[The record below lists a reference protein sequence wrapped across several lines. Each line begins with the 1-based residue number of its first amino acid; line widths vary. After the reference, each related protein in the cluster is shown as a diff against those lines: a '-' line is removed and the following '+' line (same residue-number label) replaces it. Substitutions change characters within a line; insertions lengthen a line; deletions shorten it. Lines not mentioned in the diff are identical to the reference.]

1 MALISWAGLTTAFA
15 ESRMALVIGNSAYQ
29 TVPAL
34 PNPVNDAKAVT
45 AFLNSAGF
53 EVTTVQDLAQ
63 KDMRQIIG
71 QFADALAG
79 KGRDVVALV
88 YYGGHGLQIDGENY
102 LVPIDAAIVR
112 EADVPLQA
120 VRLADL
126 MNALAAVPSRS
137 RIVMLDACRNN
148 PFSEINKVTGKG
160 LAIVDAPPGTIVS
173 YATSPGS
180 EALDGDGEHSPY
192 TTAFLAHSKEPG
204 LPIEQAFKRM
214 RFAVNDATGRQQLPW
229 ESSSLTSDFSFFPG
243 ATTFALQSVPTDTAV
258 TKVAVTSTAVGALG
272 NARGPGRSVDAWKRE
287 LQRRSPS
294 EAYELVIREDSV
306 EAYQAF
312 LSMFPTQPNSPRVR
326 QVLDRRR
333 VMIAWYTAVT
343 FDTPASY
350 QAFLAAYPDTDLTAT
365 ARRLL
370 ERAQNRSILA
380 STGNT
385 CPCALQPQLQQ
396 QQQPTP
402 PKQPE
407 QKATRSV
414 NKKQAKKEKEK
425 HMKRTKRAPEAEDSP
440 PPAPV
445 QQAAPAVPI
454 IPMGIGI
461 GFGGGFG
468 GGRSMGPS
476 HGGGHRGPS
485 GGHTGGGGRPAT
497 GGSYSTGVGV
507 SW

>member
-1 MALISWAGLTTAFA
+1 MGLTAAFA

-29 TVPAL
+29 TVSAL

-45 AFLNSAGF
+45 VFLKSAGF

-63 KDMRQIIG
+63 KDMRQVIG

-79 KGRDVVALV
+79 KGPDTVALV
-88 YYGGHGLQIDGENY
+88 YYGGHGLQVDGENY

-120 VRLADL
+120 VRLVDL
-126 MNALAAVPSRS
+126 MNALAAVPSKS

-180 EALDGDGEHSPY
+180 EALDGEGENSPY
-192 TTAFLAHSKEPG
+192 ATAFLAHSKEPG

-214 RFAVNDATGRQQLPW
+214 RFAVNDATNRQQLPW

-243 ATTFALQSVPTDTAV
+243 AMNYALQSAPSDTAIA
-258 TKVAVTSTAVGALG
+258 TKVSIGSSAAASSL
-272 NARGPGRSVDAWKRE
+272 RGPGRSVDAWKRE

-343 FDTPASY
+343 FDTVASY

-370 ERAQNRSILA
+370 ERAQNRSMLA
-380 STGNT
+380 SVGNT
-385 CPCALQPQLQQ
+385 CPCALQPL
-396 QQQPTP
+396 
-402 PKQPE
+402 
-407 QKATRSV
+407 
-414 NKKQAKKEKEK
+414 
-425 HMKRTKRAPEAEDSP
+425 
-440 PPAPV
+440 
-445 QQAAPAVPI
+445 
-454 IPMGIGI
+454 
-461 GFGGGFG
+461 
-468 GGRSMGPS
+468 
-476 HGGGHRGPS
+476 
-485 GGHTGGGGRPAT
+485 
-497 GGSYSTGVGV
+497 
-507 SW
+507 